1 MGPGIPISQLPEITN
16 YNLQIDGSEQVAFA
30 RDGVTYKS
38 TLDNIGTF
46 YAEDLGINFLAS
58 LSSGWQDTY
67 NTVTSRSF
75 FWDGAYSAVKASSG
89 YWDSVYAT
97 VCSTSAYWDGDFC
110 NETVYLSSVS
120 ACEGQMSIDGS
131 IDMLG
136 GNITNINTLCAT
148 EFHTVSSYTHYQD
161 ILISEL
167 SGFEVTG
174 DVEVDG
180 KVGIQVTDPD
190 QSLHVSGNVRVDN
203 GWIGLS
209 GADSGYGFIVR
220 DNTEGGI
227 GFAGTTSDLLE
238 FGGDGAQLYIKNDGT
253 TVATGNVGI
262 GTSSP
267 QASLHVIGDSFL
279 KGNATIGGNNYQ
291 IDQATFA
298 GFVGGS
304 FGSSI
309 TDAQGAVI
317 LGSPGS
323 NITTSYDGIGILGG
337 NNNNIVNSNTGAVII
352 NSDASSISAV
362 DNSNTII
369 GGINNNIVGAPRNI
383 SNSLILNGINSNII
397 NTTGSNLNGIFVAG
411 KNGSASHNGA
421 YVFADSTTDAFE
433 SIGENTFNIQAAGL
447 RLVDGNELAGRVLT
461 CDNNGLGVWADA
473 AGGDTSVTVLSSP
486 PTDPGLGDLWYDS
499 RSGELYIYYV
509 DEGEIDGQWVDVN
522 STTPGNTNFCEETV
536 ILQAVSACGPT
547 NTLSLSGN
555 LDLNGGSLLGVGNN
569 SIEFESGARI
579 SSTSNGRI
587 ELVQPAGT
595 ASMTLSS
602 DVRVVGD
609 LSIAAGANPNNQGF
623 ITQDG
628 TENNDAGIGFLG
640 NSSRYTLSGGDGAD
654 FYITDNGAAYV
665 RSSLQI
671 RNKAGADTSSVEL
684 NEVGRIELRN
694 PTTSYIDFK
703 AADANDYDARIVW
716 YNDSRGLRFR
726 TGGTGVADTS
736 PGINLQISNAGNLIA
751 GDNNSLYVLDGDQH
765 LSTSFV
771 TGRGIVGLSG
781 RDNVVCGNDHLN
793 NELYES
799 LFTGLSCSDNTIYRS
814 VVAAREIQNNE
825 MFTSFICGAFHNNIQ
840 ADRSIIGGTNNRLG
854 DRSIDFGGGGNSIIA
869 GSNNIALANNF
880 LTTGNGNSAL
890 SGSVAGA
897 MIAGEGHL
905 IKNDAARAVIIGGR
919 DCVIDDNHNNT
930 VMIGCSGVTSTASD
944 TVYVSNLH
952 VTGTSNVSRPKYV
965 ALTGGTVSLSQSN
978 LTAGTYTY
986 TYTLSDFTS
995 NDPDFHYSK
1004 ITGLVI
1010 GHYTNSDQL
1019 PNEVRV
1025 NLPDGT
1031 ETGLGRAAA
1040 YGGGTDHIENTGTDT
1055 IPINSDQQSF
1065 TAKLQIAQT
1074 MSSGSAA
1081 TYTIRGAMIL
1091 PGLPVT

>member
-67 NTVTSRSF
+67 NTVSNRSF
-75 FWDGAYSAVKASSG
+75 FWDGAYSVVKASSG

-180 KVGIQVTDPD
+180 KVGIQVTDPA
-190 QSLHVSGNVRVDN
+190 QALHVSGNVKVDN

-227 GFAGTTSDLLE
+227 GFAGTTADLLE

-267 QASLHVIGDSFL
+267 QASLDVVGDSF
-279 KGNATIGGNNYQ
+279 
-291 IDQATFA
+291 F
-298 GFVGGS
+298 
-304 FGSSI
+304 
-309 TDAQGAVI
+309 
-317 LGSPGS
+317 
-323 NITTSYDGIGILGG
+323 
-337 NNNNIVNSNTGAVII
+337 
-352 NSDASSISAV
+352 
-362 DNSNTII
+362 
-369 GGINNNIVGAPRNI
+369 
-383 SNSLILNGINSNII
+383 
-397 NTTGSNLNGIFVAG
+397 
-411 KNGSASHNGA
+411 NGA
-421 YVFADSTTDAFE
+421 FTLS
-433 SIGENTFNIQAAGL
+433 AAGL
-447 RLVDGNELAGRVLT
+447 TLLDGNQLSGRVLT

-499 RSGELYIYYV
+499 RSGELYIYYI

-587 ELVQPAGT
+587 ELVQPVGA
-595 ASMTLSS
+595 ASMSLSS
-602 DVRVVGD
+602 DVRVFGN
-609 LSIAAGANPNNQGF
+609 LAIASGTNPSNQGF
-623 ITQDG
+623 VTQDG
-628 TENNDAGIGFLG
+628 TENNDAGIGLLG
-640 NSSRYTLSGGDGAD
+640 NASRYTLSGGDGAD
-654 FYITDNGAAYV
+654 FYIADNGTAYA

-684 NEVGRIELRN
+684 NEVGRIELKN

-703 AADANDYDARIVW
+703 AAETNDYDARIVW

-726 TGGTGVADTS
+726 TGGIGVANTS

-751 GDNNSLYVLDGDQH
+751 GDNNSLYILDGDQH

-781 RDNVVCGNDHLN
+781 TDNVICGKDHQN
-793 NELYES
+793 NRLVES
-799 LFTGLSCSDNTIYRS
+799 FFTGLCCNDNNLARCIVT
-814 VVAAREIQNNE
+814 AREIHNNE
-825 MFTSFICGAFHNNIQ
+825 AYTSFIGGANHNNIDT
-840 ADRSIIGGTNNRLG
+840 ARSIIGGTNNRLG
-854 DRSIDFGGGGNSIIA
+854 DLSIAFGGGNNSIIA
-869 GSNNIALANNF
+869 GSNNIALAGDY
-880 LTTGNGNSAL
+880 LTTGTGNSAL
-890 SGSVAGA
+890 SGSASGAMVAG
-897 MIAGEGHL
+897 ENNL
-905 IKNDAARAVIIGGR
+905 IKNDAGRAVIIGGQ
-919 DCVIDDNHNNT
+919 DCVIDDNHDNT

-965 ALTGGTVSLSQSN
+965 ALTGGTVGLSQSN

-995 NDPDFHYSK
+995 SDPDFHYSK

-1010 GHYTNSDQL
+1010 GHYTNSDQN

-1025 NLPDGT
+1025 TLPDGT
-1031 ETGLGRAAA
+1031 ETLLGRAAA
-1040 YGGGTDHIENTGTDT
+1040 YGSGTDHIENTGTDT

-1065 TAKLQIAQT
+1065 SAKLQIAQT
-1074 MSSGSAA
+1074 MSSGNAA
-1081 TYTIRGAMIL
+1081 QYVIRGAMIL